1 MFDLI
6 FAIFTLVN
14 KCVTA
19 AVFGAVLA
27 MWYNIARDSIIA
39 HKNNKMKG
47 QTK

>member
-1 MFDLI
+1 MFDFLV
-6 FAIFTLVN
+6 AIFMLVN

-27 MWYNIARDSIIA
+27 MWYHIARNSIIA
-39 HKNNKMKG
+39 HRNNKMKG